1 MSPDSKTTEPTDE
14 QVDAAILAA
23 LADAGRDDVHPW
35 AAIRRRVPGSHD
47 RKGDRLVALWLTGR
61 VWLCKVRGRNYV
73 ALGDADDE
81 RIVAAAGAAGRVRSF
96 PVL

>member
-14 QVDAAILAA
+14 QIDAAILAA
-23 LADAGRDDVHPW
+23 LAKAGRDDVHPW
-35 AAIRRRVPGSHD
+35 AAIRPRVPGSDD
-47 RKGDRLVALWLTGR
+47 RKGDRLVALWLAGR

-81 RIVAAAGAAGRVRSF
+81 RIVATAGAAGRVRTF
-96 PVL
+96 PAL